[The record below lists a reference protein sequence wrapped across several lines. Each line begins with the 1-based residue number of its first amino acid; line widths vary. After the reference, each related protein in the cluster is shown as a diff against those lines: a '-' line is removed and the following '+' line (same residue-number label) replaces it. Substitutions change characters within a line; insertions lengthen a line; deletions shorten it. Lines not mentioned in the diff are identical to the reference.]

1 MEKSRAG
8 QRHYCEHQKSKTDQ
22 KIHPRV
28 WALAFTVEEKE
39 PRHWLIWG
47 KMLSGAIIT
56 DYVLSVLSL
65 KKNFHPTIYTIKTV
79 LTETQQK

>member
-1 MEKSRAG
+1 
-8 QRHYCEHQKSKTDQ
+8 
-22 KIHPRV
+22 
-28 WALAFTVEEKE
+28 
-39 PRHWLIWG
+39 
-47 KMLSGAIIT
+47 MLSGAIIR